1 MTDFAKLYNV
11 VQHGKVPPLKL
22 LLEENEIDM
31 YVTDS
36 LGKNILH
43 HAAILGK
50 EDIIK
55 WLVEKK
61 GYDVNIKDKIGL
73 KMMNYAAMRKTKKT
87 KTRLLKINTE
97 IKKLH
102 KEQKGSD
109 DSTYKRISKQLE
121 RLNNEL
127 KEKYEKDEVGELVD
141 IFPIVTTRL
150 IYKHYNSQI

>member
-1 MTDFAKLYNV
+1 MTDFAKLFNA
-11 VQHGKVPPLKL
+11 VQHGQVPPLKL
-22 LLEENEIDM
+22 LLEESEIDM
-31 YVTDS
+31 YLTDS

-43 HAAILGK
+43 HATILGK

-87 KTRLLKINTE
+87 KTRLLKLNTE
-97 IKKLH
+97 IKQLN
-102 KEQKGSD
+102 KERKGSEENE
-109 DSTYKRISKQLE
+109 YKRISKKLE
-121 RLNNEL
+121 HLNEAL
-127 KEKYEKDEVGELVD
+127 KEKYVKDEDGELVD

-150 IYKHYNSQI
+150 VYKHHNSQI